1 MADCPCGSKKN
12 YSACC
17 EPYLTHKRQPETPL
31 ALMRSRY
38 TAYSLANIDY
48 IQDTMRG
55 KALLGFDAINAKRW
69 AARVNWI
76 KLTILDTSMDN
87 LHKGHVEFIATFVDG
102 QVLESIHEKSEFIQE
117 EGRWYY
123 IDGVQMPSLDTTKQL
138 LSRHSLCPCGS
149 HRKFKNC
156 HKKL

>member
-1 MADCPCGSKKN
+1 MADCLCGSQKN

-17 EPYLTHKRQPETPL
+17 EAYLTDKQRPDTPL

-38 TAYSLANIDY
+38 TAYCLANIDY
-48 IQDTMRG
+48 IQNTMRG
-55 KALLGFDAINAKRW
+55 KALLDFDVINAKRW
-69 AARVNWI
+69 ATRVNWI
-76 KLTILDTSMDN
+76 KLTILDTSMETQ
-87 LHKGHVEFIATFVDG
+87 HKGYVEFIATFVDD
-102 QVLESIHEKSEFIQE
+102 QVLESIHEKSEFIHE

-123 IDGVQMPSLDTTKQL
+123 VDGVQIPSLDTTRRL